1 MSLSTSIYLH
11 HRKRDKRDPC
21 NMEITVYNPQKG
33 RLETVDMEVSAENTT
48 WFDKNTKHGAIA
60 SVTDFN
66 GGIVIRKRDYSYPV
80 WVYDVTR
87 EEIGH
92 NHKKAKELIKSYE

>member
-1 MSLSTSIYLH
+1 MSLSTSIYLR
-11 HRKRDKRDPC
+11 HRKRGTKDLS
-21 NMEITVYNPQKG
+21 NMRITVYNPQKG
-33 RLETVDMEVSAENTT
+33 RLETVDMEVTADNTT

-66 GGIVIRKRDYSYPV
+66 GGIVIRKLDYSYPV

-87 EEIGH
+87 EDIGH
-92 NHKKAKELIKSYE
+92 NHKKAKELITSYE